1 MNVDA
6 FLSTR
11 RTSWEELE
19 RLLADARRRPEKLG
33 PARVLLLGRRYR
45 GAAAD
50 LALARRSFPGDP
62 AVAYL
67 EGLVDRARHL
77 VYDAPTRRGS
87 VWRFIS
93 RDYWRLIV
101 ERRLALLIAASLLF
115 GPAFLSGAWAW
126 SDPGRAAGLVPA
138 AYRSVT
144 EPRPHGSNDGL
155 SSPERAAVSS
165 QIFTNNIE
173 VTFLAFAGGMLLGLG
188 TAALLITN
196 GVLLGTVAGLALGS
210 GNGRVFFE
218 LVVAHGVLELSCITV
233 AGAAGLRLGWSIVDP
248 GLRTRTASLGAEARR
263 CLAIVFGTMPWLVIA
278 GLTEGFITGSGIP
291 LAAVLAV
298 GLCLGLAYWTLV
310 LWRGALS
317 TGALSTA
324 GPVTS
329 LADTT

>member
-6 FLSTR
+6 FLSKR

-19 RLLADARRRPEKLG
+19 GILAAARRRPEGLG

-45 GAAAD
+45 AAAAD

-87 VWRFIS
+87 LWRFIS
-93 RDYWRLIV
+93 RDYWRLVV
-101 ERRLALLIAASLLF
+101 ERRFALLLAAALLF
-115 GPAFLSGAWAW
+115 GPAFLAGAWAW

-144 EPRPHGSNDGL
+144 EPRPGGANDEL
-155 SSPERAAVSS
+155 SSSDRAALSS

-173 VTFLAFAGGMLLGLG
+173 VTFLAFAGGILLGLG
-188 TAALLITN
+188 TAALLVSN
-196 GVLLGTVAGLALGS
+196 GVLLGTVAGLAIGS

-233 AGAAGLRLGWSIVDP
+233 AGAAGLRLGWSIVEP
-248 GLRTRTASLGAEARR
+248 GLRERSASLGAEARR
-263 CLAIVFGTMPWLVIA
+263 SVAIVLGTIPWLVVA

-291 LAAVLAV
+291 LTAVLVV
-298 GLCLGLAYWTLV
+298 GVGLGLAYWTLV
-310 LWRGALS
+310 LWRGLS
-317 TGALSTA
+317 TR

-329 LADTT
+329 LADMT